1 MADDPAQPARALVT
15 GATGFIGGHLAR
27 RLVRE
32 GWQVHLLSR
41 PRTQP
46 REAALQSPAIT
57 WHDYDG
63 SYDSALAAVQSC
75 RPRVVFHLASLFLAQ
90 HQPQDITSLIQSNL
104 LLGTHLLEAMAQS
117 QVHCFINTGT
127 AWQHDGQGNLRA
139 ANLYAATKQA
149 FEALI
154 DWYVDMHRLRVV
166 TLKLFDTYGPGDR
179 RRKLIPLLLDSARTG
194 TSLAMSPGE
203 QLIDLVY
210 IDDVIDA
217 FLAAD
222 RLLAE
227 ATDAGHERYAVSSG
241 RPVSLRQLVATLER
255 VLGRSLGVQF
265 GARPYR
271 PREIMVPWQT
281 GVALPGWTPGVDL
294 EAGLARV
301 LREP

>member
-1 MADDPAQPARALVT
+1 MAADPVQPRAALVT
-15 GATGFIGGHLAR
+15 GATGFIGGHLVQ

-41 PRTQP
+41 PRTEP
-46 REAALQSPAIT
+46 RAATLQSPAIT

-63 SYDSALAAVQSC
+63 TYDSALAAVQKS
-75 RPRVVFHLASLFLAQ
+75 RPQVVFHLASLFLAQ
-90 HQPQDITSLIQSNL
+90 HQPQDIASLIQSNL
-104 LLGTHLLEAMAQS
+104 LLGTHLLEAMAQAPV
-117 QVHCFINTGT
+117 QRFINTGT
-127 AWQHDGQGNLRA
+127 AWQHNTHGDLRA

-149 FEALI
+149 FESLI
-154 DWYVDMHRLRVV
+154 DWYVDMHRMRVV

-222 RLLAE
+222 RVLA
-227 ATDAGHERYAVSSG
+227 DAADGSHARYAVSSG

-255 VLGRSLGVQF
+255 VRGQSLGVQF

-281 GVALPGWTPGVDL
+281 GVAVPGWTPKVTL
-294 EAGLARV
+294 EAGLTRV
-301 LREP
+301 LRQP